1 MQNKFT
7 RERTNSLSR
16 KDKKRSKKAVKARER
31 QASKNFIR
39 GEM

>member
-31 QASKNFIR
+31 QASKKYVK
-39 GEM
+39 GEV